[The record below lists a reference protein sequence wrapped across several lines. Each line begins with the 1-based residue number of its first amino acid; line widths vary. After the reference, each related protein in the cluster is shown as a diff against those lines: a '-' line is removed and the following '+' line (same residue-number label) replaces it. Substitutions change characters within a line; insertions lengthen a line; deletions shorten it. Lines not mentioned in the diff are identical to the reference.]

1 MLQAEVV
8 VVEENEEEEEVERE
22 LASLLLRA
30 ALLDSFGFGWE
41 LVGAIVS
48 MVRSMTGCM
57 DWGGR
62 VLFVALAGLKINC
75 WQTEVLFVDHQLFVT
90 FSN

>member
-41 LVGAIVS
+41 LVGA
-48 MVRSMTGCM
+48 
-57 DWGGR
+57 
-62 VLFVALAGLKINC
+62 
-75 WQTEVLFVDHQLFVT
+75 
-90 FSN
+90 